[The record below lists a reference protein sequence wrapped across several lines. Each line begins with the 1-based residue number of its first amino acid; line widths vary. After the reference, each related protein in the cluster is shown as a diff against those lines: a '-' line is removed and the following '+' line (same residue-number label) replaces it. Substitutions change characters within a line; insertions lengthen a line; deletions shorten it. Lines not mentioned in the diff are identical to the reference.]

1 MFEADTGAQ
10 LIETRSD
17 SSWPFTEVAQPLSLP
32 SSTPRAN
39 ASAGAPITI
48 ALVMAVLPAPVA
60 ASKSMTTSPSAIAV
74 AFSVM
79 DTLAL
84 QPKQASKQTAHT
96 PHESYFSI

>member
-10 LIETRSD
+10 LTETRSD

-48 ALVMAVLPAPVA
+48 ALV
-60 ASKSMTTSPSAIAV
+60 IAV
-74 AFSVM
+74 AVSVM